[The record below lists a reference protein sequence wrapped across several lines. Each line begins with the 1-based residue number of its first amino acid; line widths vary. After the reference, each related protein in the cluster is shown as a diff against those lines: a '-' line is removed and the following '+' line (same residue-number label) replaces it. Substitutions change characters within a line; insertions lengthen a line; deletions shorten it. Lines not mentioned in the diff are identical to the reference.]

1 MKRGLTLLIALLCCS
16 CIQLGGPPQEL
27 DYYRLKSAA
36 NISPL
41 SSESALTIAIKIIDF
56 PAFLDRLQIVTHDQ
70 NHKVQISPKAFWAE
84 PLADSVVAVLRQNM
98 KQRLPQSRITLSPWE
113 TEPTDATKVELL
125 INEFSGTPGGSVWVD
140 MIWTIRKNNKTATQG
155 HFTQQQKIGDSFDE
169 LSAALSQ
176 SLADLSQL
184 LTMELMATQ

>member
-27 DYYRLKSAA
+27 DYYRLKSTA
-36 NISPL
+36 NTSPP
-41 SSESALTIAIKIIDF
+41 SSDSALTIAIKIIDF
-56 PAFLDRLQIVTHDQ
+56 PSFLDRLQIVTHDQ

-84 PLADSVVAVLRQNM
+84 PLADSLVAVLRQNM
-98 KQRLPQSRITLSPWE
+98 KQQLPLTRITLSPWE

-125 INEFSGTPGGSVWVD
+125 INEFSGFPGGSVWVD
-140 MIWTIRKNNKTATQG
+140 MNWAIRKDHKTVAQG
-155 HFTQQQKIGDSFDE
+155 HFAQRHTIGESFDE

-176 SLADLSQL
+176 SLADLSRL
-184 LTMELMATQ
+184 LTSELIATQ